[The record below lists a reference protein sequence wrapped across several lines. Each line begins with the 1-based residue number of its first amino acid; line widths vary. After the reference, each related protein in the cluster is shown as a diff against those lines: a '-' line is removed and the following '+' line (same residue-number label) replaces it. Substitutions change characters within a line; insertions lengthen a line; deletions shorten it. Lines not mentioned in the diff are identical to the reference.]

1 MSVFEKFNQLPYSYN
16 QGKNN
21 AAQIQNIKILATLFL
36 LAEGSVLFFQ

>member
-1 MSVFEKFNQLPYSYN
+1 MTIFLKSV
-16 QGKNN
+16 KNN